1 MSILNDIISKVT
13 PTIQKSSKLSIKDL
27 IKMESKLG
35 GQLFG
40 PIPEGHRREFFC
52 LDEHTWV
59 WYESSTDAQTGKI
72 SSLTTRYEIRGDRI
86 IKMQDGQPYR
96 YASLSEAKNLLEAVR
111 RYYSTIV
118 TQIYGRQLA

>member
-1 MSILNDIISKVT
+1 MSILGNIVGKVI
-13 PTIQKSSKLSIKDL
+13 PTSARNSLPSTRDL

-59 WYESSTDAQTGKI
+59 WYESSINPATGQGAT
-72 SSLTTRYEIRGDRI
+72 LATRYEIRGDKI
-86 IKMQDGQPYR
+86 VKMQDGQPYR
-96 YASLSEAKNLLEAVR
+96 YASLSEARNLLKASKQ
-111 RYYSTIV
+111 YYSLVATR
-118 TQIYGRQLA
+118 IYGIQVA